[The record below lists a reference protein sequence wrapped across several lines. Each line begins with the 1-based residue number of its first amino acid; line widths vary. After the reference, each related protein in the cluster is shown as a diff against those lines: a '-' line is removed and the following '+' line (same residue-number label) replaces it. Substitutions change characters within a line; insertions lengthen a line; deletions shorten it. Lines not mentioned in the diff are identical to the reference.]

1 MKLLALAAPALS
13 LSLSLAAQAET
24 TADAYLSGFRYQLI
38 DLDLNDGIAAQLTL
52 EDSGLNVMAG
62 YYAALDNTT
71 PPDPFHY
78 LNTEGTVDV
87 TVAAGRATG
96 TLAATSANTSASLQG
111 DQGALFAQALWSRN
125 FTLTPNSRLVLHAD
139 AHVDGSREPTRA
151 GIGYAAVFFTYG
163 DEEFYV
169 EDGLSTYQGDSETR
183 ALTVA
188 LSSGAEELSGN
199 YGFTTGVYA
208 TMTSV
213 PEPSTYA
220 MLALGLA
227 GIGWSARR
235 KAK

>member
-1 MKLLALAAPALS
+1 MKLLALAAAALS
-13 LSLSLAAQAET
+13 LSLPFAAEAQT
-24 TADAYLSGFRYQLI
+24 TANAYLSGFRYELI

-52 EDSGLNVMAG
+52 EDNGLNVMAG
-62 YYAALDNTT
+62 FYAT
-71 PPDPFHY
+71 PDSATPDPFHY
-78 LNTEGTVDV
+78 LNAEGTVDV
-87 TVAAGRATG
+87 TVAAGSAAG
-96 TLAATSANTSASLQG
+96 TLTPTSANTSVSLQG
-111 DQGALFAQALWSRN
+111 DHGQLFSQALWGRN

-139 AHVDGSREPTRA
+139 AHVDGTREETRA
-151 GIGYAAVFFTYG
+151 GISFAAVFFTWD
-163 DEEFYV
+163 DEEFYL

-208 TMTSV
+208 TVTSV

-227 GIGWSARR
+227 GIALTARR
-235 KAK
+235 KLK

>member
-1 MKLLALAAPALS
+1 MKLLALAAAALS
-13 LSLSLAAQAET
+13 LSLPLASQAQT
-24 TADAYLSGFRYQLI
+24 TANAYLSGFRYELI

-52 EDSGLNVMAG
+52 DDSGLNVMAG
-62 YYAALDNTT
+62 YYAASDNTT
-71 PPDPFHY
+71 QPDPFHY

-87 TVAAGRATG
+87 TVAAGSASG
-96 TLAATSANTSASLQG
+96 TLAATSSITSASLQG
-111 DQGALFAQALWSRN
+111 DQGALFAQTLWGRN

-139 AHVDGSREPTRA
+139 AHVDGAREATRA
-151 GIGYAAVFFTYG
+151 SIAYAAVFFTYG
-163 DEEFYV
+163 DEELYL
-169 EDGLSTYQGDSETR
+169 EDGLSTYQGDSESR

-208 TMTSV
+208 TVTSV

-227 GIGWSARR
+227 GIALTARP
-235 KAK
+235 KLK

>member
-1 MKLLALAAPALS
+1 MQLLALAAAALS
-13 LSLSLAAQAET
+13 LSLPLSTQAQT
-24 TADAYLSGFRYQLI
+24 TANAYLSGFRYELI

-52 EDSGLNVMAG
+52 VDTGLNVMAG
-62 YYAALDNTT
+62 YYGTPDNST

-87 TVAAGRATG
+87 TVAAGSATG

-111 DQGALFAQALWSRN
+111 DQGALFAQALWGRN

-139 AHVDGSREPTRA
+139 AHVDGTRDPTRA
-151 GIGYAAVFFTYG
+151 GIGYAAVFFTWG

-169 EDGLSTYQGDSETR
+169 EDGLSTYQGDSESR

-208 TMTSV
+208 TVTSV

-220 MLALGLA
+220 MLVLGLA
-227 GIGWSARR
+227 GIGWSVGR